1 MKNFASGCLIVVVV
15 LALSVVSL
23 FYQANTFVDLN
34 EEVSLQWA
42 QVESSLLRRSELIPN
57 LVNTVKGAANHE
69 LAVFTE
75 IANARKVLVDN
86 LGTNNYEAVEEA
98 NKALDISIDRLTTL
112 VAEDY
117 PALASTQLFIGL
129 MDELAGT
136 ENRINVARN
145 YYNEAVREYNTAV
158 KKFPKNI
165 IARVMGYES
174 IDYFEVAEEDKEAP
188 IVSFE

>member
-1 MKNFASGCLIVVVV
+1 MKNFAFGCLVVVV
-15 LALSVVSL
+15 VMVLCVVSL

-42 QVESSLLRRSELIPN
+42 QLESALLRRSELIPN
-57 LVNTVKGAANHE
+57 LVNTVKGATNHE

-75 IANARKVLVDN
+75 IANARKVLADN
-86 LGTNNYEAVEEA
+86 IGTNNYEAVEEA
-98 NKALDISIDRLTTL
+98 NKTLEISIERLTTM

-117 PALASTQLFIGL
+117 PELSSSQLFVGL

-174 IDYFEVAEEDKEAP
+174 VDYFEIAEEDKEAP
-188 IVSFE
+188 VVSFS

>member
-34 EEVSLQWA
+34 EEVALQWA
-42 QVESSLLRRSELIPN
+42 QIETALQRRSELIPN
-57 LVNTVKGAANHE
+57 LVNTVKGATNHE

-75 IANARKVLVDN
+75 IANARKLLDAN
-86 LGTNNYEAVEEA
+86 IGTNNYEAVEEA
-98 NKALDISIDRLTTL
+98 SKALDVSIDRLTTL

-117 PALASTQLFIGL
+117 PELNSSELFIGL

-136 ENRINVARN
+136 ETRINVARN

-174 IDYFEVAEEDKEAP
+174 VEYFEADEDAKEAP
-188 IVSFE
+188 VVSFG

>member
-1 MKNFASGCLIVVVV
+1 MDV
-15 LALSVVSL
+15 
-23 FYQANTFVDLN
+23 
-34 EEVSLQWA
+34 
-42 QVESSLLRRSELIPN
+42 
-57 LVNTVKGAANHE
+57 
-69 LAVFTE
+69 
-75 IANARKVLVDN
+75 
-86 LGTNNYEAVEEA
+86 
-98 NKALDISIDRLTTL
+98 SIDRLTTL

-117 PALASTQLFIGL
+117 PELNSSELFIGL

-174 IDYFEVAEEDKEAP
+174 VEYFEADEDAKEAP
-188 IVSFE
+188 VVSFG

>member
-57 LVNTVKGAANHE
+57 LVNTVKGAVNHE

-98 NKALDISIDRLTTL
+98 NKALDISIERLTTL

-174 IDYFEVAEEDKEAP
+174 IDYFEVAEEDKEVP
-188 IVSFE
+188 IVSFR